1 MGYLNEIMPGEWL
14 MGTVSAEEKII
25 TAAVECIEK
34 YGIKGTT
41 IRQIAEQAGVNIAAI
56 NYYFRSKDVLI
67 ERCMQQTLHNAFDWD
82 DLIQLPGDTAAEH
95 CKAIFND
102 ILKGGLN
109 YPGIA
114 RSHFYD
120 LLVDGK
126 YTSPLSSALNGFIDN
141 LVTDMKAKG
150 ATLPDA
156 ELYLACIQIT
166 NAVLMFI
173 LSPRL
178 YEEKYGLN
186 LQNPEMRKEYVN
198 RLVDRLLK

>member
-1 MGYLNEIMPGEWL
+1 

-82 DLIQLPGDTAAEH
+82 DIIQLPGDTAAEH
-95 CKAIFND
+95 CKAIFHD
-102 ILKGGLN
+102 ILEGGLN
-109 YPGIA
+109 YPGVTRA
-114 RSHFYD
+114 HFYD
-120 LLVDGK
+120 LLVEGK
-126 YTSPLSSALNGFIDN
+126 YTAPLSTAINGFLDN
-141 LVTDMKAKG
+141 LVADMKARG
-150 ATLPDA
+150 ATLPDS
-156 ELYLACIQIT
+156 ELYLACAQIT
-166 NAVLMFI
+166 NAVMMFI
-173 LSPRL
+173 LSPQL
-178 YEEKYGLN
+178 FTEKYGLN
-186 LQNPEMRKEYVN
+186 LQDQETRKEYVN

>member
-1 MGYLNEIMPGEWL
+1 MGYIIEFMPGEWL

-95 CKAIFND
+95 CKAIFIG
-102 ILKGGLN
+102 ILEGGLN
-109 YPGIA
+109 YPGITRA
-114 RSHFYD
+114 HFYD
-120 LLVDGK
+120 LLVEGK
-126 YTSPLSSALNGFIDN
+126 YTVPLSTAINQFMDN
-141 LVTDMKAKG
+141 LVVDMKAKG
-150 ATLPDA
+150 ATLPDT
-156 ELYLACIQIT
+156 ELYLACVQIT
-166 NAVLMFI
+166 NAVMMFV
-173 LSPRL
+173 LSPKL
-178 YEEKYGLN
+178 FTEKYGLN
-186 LQNPEMRKEYVN
+186 LQDPDSRKEYVN
-198 RLVDRLLK
+198 RLVDRLLR

>member
-1 MGYLNEIMPGEWL
+1 MEYLNEIMPGEWL
-14 MGTVSAEEKII
+14 MGNVSAEEKII

-41 IRQIAEQAGVNIAAI
+41 IRQIAEQAGVNIAAV

-95 CKAIFND
+95 CKAIFTG
-102 ILKGGLN
+102 ILEGGLN
-109 YPGIA
+109 YPGITRA
-114 RSHFYD
+114 HFYD
-120 LLVDGK
+120 LLVEGK
-126 YTSPLSSALNGFIDN
+126 YTNPLTTSINSFLDN
-141 LVTDMKAKG
+141 LVADMMAKG
-150 ATLPDA
+150 ATLSDT
-156 ELYLACIQIT
+156 ELHLACAQIM
-166 NAVLMFI
+166 NAVMMFI

-178 YEEKYGLN
+178 FTVKHGLN
-186 LQNPEMRKEYVN
+186 LQDPNTRKEYIN